1 MQKVLQQKL
10 KEHRRVSI
18 NYKRVNMGKDLAL
31 KQLYGNWDS
40 SFDNLCRFKAQVESC
55 CPGSL
60 VVIVHHTTNSKIR
73 FRKTILC
80 FKTLRRRVS
89 MGADGFLF
97 SSR

>member
-1 MQKVLQQKL
+1 
-10 KEHRRVSI
+10 
-18 NYKRVNMGKDLAL
+18 MGKDLAL
-31 KQLYGNWDS
+31 KQLYDNWDS

-60 VVIVHHTTNSKIR
+60 VIIVHHTTNSKIR
-73 FRKTILC
+73 FRKTILS